1 VGYLCNNTVYFE
13 GSSRKVRLQCR
24 SLKGKLALPREP
36 WPSNQDVEGF
46 AIRLHSNLG
55 RIHKP
60 EQVVE
65 DKVATLLFANE
76 LEGLDEALWW
86 IVIGLE
92 DGH

>member
-1 VGYLCNNTVYFE
+1 MPIAE
-13 GSSRKVRLQCR
+13 R
-24 SLKGKLALPREP
+24 KLALPCEP

-46 AIRLHSNLG
+46 TVHLHSNLG
-55 RIHKP
+55 RIHKS